1 MEPVSL
7 FYRAYGLRLSSNL
20 PIPCLS
26 EVRASP
32 AVDVQVWFSQQPPW
46 PPWLGAVIGSPQENF
61 YTSPDLDP
69 QGKPVVIVWKV
80 AAGAYF
86 RVLYNDGTEF
96 FVDKAGTQV
105 WATWPDPLTVEDTA
119 VFLRGSIL
127 GFVLRLRGLTPL
139 HASAVAVGNQV
150 IALVGPAGAGK
161 STTAAAFARLGYPV
175 LSDDIVPVLDRGD
188 SFLVQPGYPCL
199 CLWPGSVS
207 SLYGSPDALPLLTP
221 NWDKRYL
228 AFYHFQQEPLAL
240 AAIYSL
246 GERCYDSTGPL
257 VEALSARAGF
267 ITLVSNTYMNHLLD
281 QTMRA
286 REFELLGRVATK
298 VPLRHVRPRA
308 GRAHLARLCEVIL
321 NDFQA
326 LDPPA
331 FAAADSWPT

>member
-1 MEPVSL
+1 MTF
-7 FYRAYGLRLSSNL
+7 FYSVYGLRLFSNL
-20 PIPCLS
+20 PILGLAEQPASLTVDLQ
-26 EVRASP
+26 VRLN
-32 AVDVQVWFSQQPPW
+32 QR
-46 PPWLGAVIGSPQENF
+46 PPWLDGLQGTSQESF
-61 YTSPDLDP
+61 YISPDLDERGNP
-69 QGKPVVIVWKV
+69 SITIWKL
-80 AAGAYF
+80 ADGAYF

-96 FVDKAGTQV
+96 FLDRLGTRI
-105 WATWPDPLTVEDTA
+105 WATWPDRLTLEDTA

-127 GFVLRLRGLTPL
+127 GFVLRLRGLTSL
-139 HASAVAVGNQV
+139 HASAVAVGNQA

-161 STTAAAFARLGYPV
+161 STTAAAFARLGYPI

-228 AFYHFQQEPLAL
+228 ALKDNGYRFQQEPLTL

-257 VEALSARAGF
+257 VEALPARAGF
-267 ITLVSNTYMNHLLD
+267 MALVSNTYMNYLLD

-286 REFELLGRVATK
+286 REFELLGRVATN
-298 VPLRHVRPRA
+298 VPLRYVRPRA
-308 GRAHLARLCEVIL
+308 DRAHLTRLCEVIL

-326 LDPPA
+326 LTPPA
-331 FAAADSWPT
+331 FAAADTWLT

>member
-1 MEPVSL
+1 VTFFYSVYGFRL
-7 FYRAYGLRLSSNL
+7 FSNL
-20 PIPCLS
+20 PILGLAEQP
-26 EVRASP
+26 ASP
-32 AVDVQVWFSQQPPW
+32 TVDIQVRLNQR
-46 PPWLGAVIGSPQENF
+46 PPWLAGLQGPSQESF
-61 YTSPDLDP
+61 YISPDLDERGNP
-69 QGKPVVIVWKV
+69 SITIWKL
-80 AAGAYF
+80 ADGAYF

-96 FVDKAGTQV
+96 FLDRLGTRI
-105 WATWPDPLTVEDTA
+105 WATWPDRLTLEDTA

-139 HASAVAVGNQV
+139 HASAVAVGNQA

-175 LSDDIVPVLDRGD
+175 LSDDIVPLLDRGD
-188 SFLVQPGYPCL
+188 SFLVQSGYPCL

-228 AFYHFQQEPLAL
+228 ALKDNGYRFQQEPLTRG
-240 AAIYSL
+240 AIYSL
-246 GERCYDSTGPL
+246 GERCSDSTGPL
-257 VEALSARAGF
+257 VETLPAQAGF
-267 ITLVSNTYMNHLLD
+267 LALVSNTYMNYLLD

-286 REFELLGRVATK
+286 REFELLGRVATN

-308 GRAHLARLCEVIL
+308 DRAHLTRLCEVIL

-326 LDPPA
+326 LPPPA
-331 FAAADSWPT
+331 FAAADS